1 MIDKVPIPAE
11 IEAIGKAVVDSAF
24 RVHSQLGA
32 GLLESVYEICLE
44 HELHK
49 RGVPVQ
55 RQVLLPI
62 VYDGTKLD
70 GGLRLDLLVND
81 LVIVEVKAVE
91 RHLPIFEAQLLTYLK
106 LAEKRLGF
114 IVNFNVPLI
123 RDGIKRMVR

>member
-1 MIDKVPIPAE
+1 
-11 IEAIGKAVVDSAF
+11 
-24 RVHSQLGA
+24 
-32 GLLESVYEICLE
+32 
-44 HELHK
+44 LHK

-70 GGLRLDLLVND
+70 AGLRLDLLVND
-81 LVIVEVKAVE
+81 SVIVEVKAVE

-106 LAEKRLGF
+106 LAERRLGF

>member
-1 MIDKVPIPAE
+1 
-11 IEAIGKAVVDSAF
+11 
-24 RVHSQLGA
+24 VHSQLGA
-32 GLLESVYEICLE
+32 GLLESAYEICLE
-44 HELHK
+44 HELRK

-91 RHLPIFEAQLLTYLK
+91 RHLPIFEAQLLT
-106 LAEKRLGF
+106 
-114 IVNFNVPLI
+114 
-123 RDGIKRMVR
+123 